1 MNKVTTAI
9 AASGIAIASVAV
21 GMGLQAALYDMPQ
34 RESNI
39 TAEPAR
45 KPVNPNALPGV
56 EAPTNRTDPTLEGK
70 VVAACNVWADVMVR
84 TYNAA
89 LKGVDRKSA
98 LYGLYQTIDKDD
110 REFYKN
116 VIKEGYYV
124 IYDSKYQYTREQLHN
139 YVYQVCDLDMHRIMA
154 EKMNEVAK

>member
-1 MNKVTTAI
+1 MNKLTTAL

-21 GMGLQAALYDMPQ
+21 GMGLQAALYDLPP

-39 TAEPAR
+39 AAEPAR
-45 KPVNPNALPGV
+45 KLVNANALPGV
-56 EAPTNRTDPTLEGK
+56 EAPTNRTNPTLEGH
-70 VVAACNVWADVMVR
+70 VVAACNAWADVMVR

-89 LKGVDRKSA
+89 MKGVDRKSA
-98 LYGLYQTIDKDD
+98 LYGLYQTTDVED

-139 YVYQVCDLDMHRIMA
+139 YIYQVCDLDMHRIMA